1 MQRPKI
7 SQKIKDKIRLLADN
21 RCGYCLCRQEYVWD
35 ILEIDH
41 IFPLAK
47 GGKVS
52 EENLWLIC
60 SSCNGAKYNKTEA
73 FDSIT
78 ENTVPIFNPRTQIW
92 HEHFSWSKNGTKI
105 IGKTAVG
112 RATITAVNLNRE
124 RFIKTRKHW
133 VSAGW
138 HPPKD

>member
-7 SQKIKDKIRLLADN
+7 SEKTKAKIRLIAKN
-21 RCGYCLCRQEYVWD
+21 RCGYCLCQQEYVWD

-41 IFPLAK
+41 IYPLAL
-47 GGKVS
+47 GGKNS

-60 SSCNGAKYNKTEA
+60 STCNSAKYNKTEA
-73 FDSIT
+73 LDIET
-78 ENTVPIFNPRTQIW
+78 NKTVPLFNPRKQDW
-92 HEHFSWSKNGTKI
+92 NEHFRWNKNATKI
-105 IGKTAVG
+105 IGQTPTG
-112 RATITAVNLNRE
+112 RATILALNLNRD
-124 RFIKTRKHW
+124 RFIKIRKHW

>member
-7 SQKIKDKIRLLADN
+7 SEKTKVKIRLIAN
-21 RCGYCLCRQEYVWD
+21 NSCGYCLCRQEYVWN

-41 IFPLAK
+41 IYPLAK
-47 GGKVS
+47 GGKTS

-60 SSCNGAKYNKTEA
+60 STCNNAKYNKTEA

-78 ENTVPIFNPRTQIW
+78 EKTVPIFNPRTQNW
-92 HEHFSWSKNGTKI
+92 NEHFSWSKNGTKI

-112 RATITAVNLNRE
+112 RATINALHLNRE
-124 RFIKTRKHW
+124 RFIKIRKHW

-138 HPPKD
+138 HPPQV

>member
-7 SQKIKDKIRLLADN
+7 SEKTKAKIRLIAKN
-21 RCGYCLCRQEYVWD
+21 RCGYCLCQQEYVWD

-41 IFPLAK
+41 IYPLAK
-47 GGKVS
+47 GGKTS

-60 SSCNGAKYNKTEA
+60 STCNNAKYNKTEV

-78 ENTVPIFNPRTQIW
+78 EKTVPIFNPRTQNW
-92 HEHFSWSKNGTKI
+92 DEHFSWSKNGAKI

-112 RATITAVNLNRE
+112 RATINALHLNRE

-133 VSAGW
+133 ASAGW